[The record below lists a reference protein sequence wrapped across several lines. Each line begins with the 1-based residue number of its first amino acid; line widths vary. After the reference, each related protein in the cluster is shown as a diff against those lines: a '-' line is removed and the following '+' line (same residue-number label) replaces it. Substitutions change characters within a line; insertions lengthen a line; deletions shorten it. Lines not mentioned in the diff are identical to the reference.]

1 MDLAQVAARLAREA
15 SDLQRE
21 LDQHTQQ
28 QQAAFARLLATV
40 PEDLRPLFLP
50 LAPAGLVVAQQQ
62 VRCQL
67 QHCVTRDAPWSFRV
81 RPQGYGASALAPLS
95 ESKSVTID
103 ITVDRI
109 PLSRAPNQS

>member
-1 MDLAQVAARLAREA
+1 MDLAEVTARLAREA

-21 LDQHTQQ
+21 LDQQTQQ
-28 QQAAFARLLATV
+28 QQADFARLLATV

-50 LAPAGLVVAQQQ
+50 LAPAGLVVAKQQLR
-62 VRCQL
+62 VHL
-67 QHCVTRDAPWSFRV
+67 EHCVSRDAPWSFRV
-81 RPQGYGASALAPLS
+81 RPRGYGASALAPLS

-109 PLSRAPNQS
+109 PLCRDPNQS